1 MPEAKID
8 LDYTLE
14 DFAGEVGPLQLDS
27 RLFFRRVERAMLD
40 EGASGPPGRVLDVAC
55 GTGKQAMGMS
65 KRGWEAWG
73 LEASMHMIGMSRLLY
88 PDGAPVHFVRSIA
101 EGLPF
106 HDATFDR
113 VLCQGSLDH
122 FVDPWLFMSESG
134 RILKPSGR
142 LIIALANYDG
152 LSCLL
157 GRFRQQLKERFLGMS
172 PPPFRPYWEIPP
184 DHYHRGD
191 LAFVQRLGD
200 GAFELER
207 CYGISLLWLFPRFG
221 EMLDRLPAPLGAGVW
236 HALDRFAQRQPA
248 LADMII
254 SVWRPL
260 TVATDGAKP
269 TYS

>member
-1 MPEAKID
+1 MAEAKID

-27 RLFFRRVERAMLD
+27 RLFFRRVEQVMLT
-40 EGASGPPGRVLDVAC
+40 EGTSGPPGRVLDVAC
-55 GTGKQAMGMS
+55 GTGKQAMRMS
-65 KRGWEAWG
+65 RRGWEAWG

-88 PDGAPVHFVRSIA
+88 PNAAKVHFVRSIA

-106 HDATFDR
+106 KDNTFDR

-122 FVDPWLFMSESG
+122 FVDPFSFMRESA
-134 RILKPSGR
+134 RILRPSGR
-142 LIIALANYDG
+142 LVIALANYDG

-157 GRFRQQLKERFLGMS
+157 GRARQQFKERLLGLP

-200 GAFELER
+200 GALELER

-221 EMLDRLPAPLGAGVW
+221 ETLDRLPRPLGAGVW
-236 HALDRFAQRQPA
+236 NALDRIAQRSPA
-248 LADMII
+248 LSDMII

-260 TVATDGAKP
+260 GRATDGATPP
-269 TYS
+269 TH